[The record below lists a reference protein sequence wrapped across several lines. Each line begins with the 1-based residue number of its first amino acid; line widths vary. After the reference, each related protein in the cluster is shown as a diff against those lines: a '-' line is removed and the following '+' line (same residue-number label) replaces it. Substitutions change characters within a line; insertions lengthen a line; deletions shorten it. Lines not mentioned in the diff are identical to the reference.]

1 MSARKTYAVR
11 NASFERGGGR
21 GAGAAARRQGRVGA
35 AATRDGPAGLCG
47 YEPNCALWDWVATV
61 VESEPLG

>member
-11 NASFERGGGR
+11 NASFEMQFTRETE
-21 GAGAAARRQGRVGA
+21 AAARRQLHVSA
-35 AATRDGPAGLCG
+35 AATPDEPTDLYV